1 MSRHD
6 YVYSSFQFSVEGVN
20 FRADLVA
27 DECSGS
33 PWENSDCYGVVIDG
47 WLLRDKYPCERI
59 LVQDRGCKR
68 FYDHQAS
75 VIKFRSQGCTAK
87 EAHKQALR
95 DFERLRGWCNDQWF
109 YAGVV
114 VTLLDDF
121 GDEISDCSDSLW
133 GIESDCS
140 EYHREVASELAGGL
154 LAGLVA
160 GVCHAS

>member
-6 YVYSSFQFSVEGVN
+6 YVYSSFQFSVEGVQ
-20 FRADLVA
+20 FRADLIP
-27 DECSGS
+27 DDCMPE
-33 PWENSDCYGVVIDG
+33 PWKDSDCYGEVSKWVH
-47 WLLRDKYPCERI
+47 REKRPCERI
-59 LVQDRGCKR
+59 LAQDSGCKR
-68 FYDHQAS
+68 FYDHAAS
-75 VIKFRSQGCTAK
+75 VRKFVRQGYTAE
-87 EAHKQALR
+87 EAHEIALADFKRLR
-95 DFERLRGWCNDQWF
+95 DWCNDRWF
-109 YAGVV
+109 YVGVV

>member
-6 YVYSSFQFSVEGVN
+6 YVYSSFQFSVEGVQ

-27 DECSGS
+27 DECASA
-33 PWENSDCYGVVIDG
+33 PWENSDCYGEVSD
-47 WLLRDKYPCERI
+47 WLHRDKSCSERI
-59 LVQDRGCKR
+59 LVSNRGCKR
-68 FYDHQAS
+68 FYDHAAS
-75 VIKFRSQGCTAK
+75 VLKFRGQGCYTAE
-87 EAHKQALR
+87 EAHEIALADFKRLR
-95 DFERLRGWCNDQWF
+95 DWCNDRWF
-109 YAGVV
+109 YVGVV